1 MSAKCCNRGCRAVN
15 DTTSKATLPS
25 ITARP
30 TLEEKHL
37 FSELAVRRQMS
48 ESALALLAIRVVLHS
63 ELPGLP
69 PRTLPTGPAI
79 DRITIRLRPGDRL
92 AIQRR
97 ASERRMK
104 DSAYIAALVRAHVG
118 ANPPLTTHELAAF
131 KTAVSVLATFGR
143 LLAQTARDARQ
154 AGVLP
159 GDLRQDVGHT
169 CTLIAA
175 LERRMHEF
183 VRTALVA
190 WEGRVG

>member
-1 MSAKCCNRGCRAVN
+1 VN
-15 DTTSKATLPS
+15 DTTLKATVPS

-30 TLEEKHL
+30 SLEEKRL
-37 FSELAVRRQMS
+37 FSELAARRQMS
-48 ESALALLAIRVVLHS
+48 ESALALLAIRVLLHS

-69 PRTLPTGPAI
+69 PRTLPTGPSI

-92 AIQRR
+92 AIRRR
-97 ASERRMK
+97 AAERRMK
-104 DSAYIAALVRAHVG
+104 DSAYIAALVRGHVG
-118 ANPPLTTHELAAF
+118 ANPPLTTRELAAF

-143 LLAQTARDARQ
+143 LLARTARDARK
-154 AGVLP
+154 AGILP
-159 GDLRQDVGHT
+159 GDLRQDLGHT
-169 CTLIAA
+169 RTLIAD

>member
-1 MSAKCCNRGCRAVN
+1 VN

-30 TLEEKHL
+30 SLEEKRL
-37 FSELAVRRQMS
+37 FSELAATRQMS
-48 ESALALLAIRVVLHS
+48 ESALALCAIRVLLHS

-69 PRTLPTGPAI
+69 RRNLPTGPAV

-92 AIQRR
+92 PIQRR

-104 DSAYIAALVRAHVG
+104 DSAYIAALVRGHVG

-131 KTAVSVLATFGR
+131 KTAVSLLARFGR
-143 LLAQTARDARQ
+143 LLAQTTREASQ

-159 GDLRQDVGHT
+159 SDLRQYLGHT
-169 CTLIAA
+169 RTLIAD
-175 LERRMHEF
+175 LERRTHEF

-190 WEGRVG
+190 WEGRIG